1 MGDVE
6 RQRAHFE
13 SISERYLTARG
24 SATHLSLKSLLWN
37 DFLSRNRRWLSAV
50 EHVLEPMCGYGEGKA
65 ILEAGLGKRFEYVGF
80 DTSRPLV
87 EEAGRRLPGCRI
99 FVQDVTRFEAQGQF
113 DLVILIGGL
122 HHVHAQS
129 AEVLRRLC
137 SALKPCGCLINFE
150 PTQNN
155 SIARAVRNRVYRR
168 NTLFDAQ
175 TERGF
180 DLSELNALYQGAG
193 FQIVDQAFP
202 GLLAYVL
209 YYNPDAFPALN
220 RGGVGLVRTLYAL
233 ERRFYRSAPAR
244 WASFATLTLL
254 TRRDSAHTSKS
265 ATVSTR
271 A

>member
-13 SISERYLTARG
+13 SISGRYLTARG
-24 SATHLSLKSLLWN
+24 SATHLTLKSLLWN
-37 DFLSRNRRWLSAV
+37 DFLSRNRCSLAGAQQ
-50 EHVLEPMCGYGEGKA
+50 VLEPMCGYGEGKA
-65 ILEAGLGKRFEYVGF
+65 ILEAGLGQRFDYVGF
-80 DTSRPLV
+80 DYSRPLV
-87 EEAGRRLPGCRI
+87 EEASRRLPGRRI
-99 FVQDVTRFEAQGQF
+99 FLQDVTRFEAQAQF

-129 AEVLRRLC
+129 AEVLGRLNG
-137 SALKPCGCLINFE
+137 ALKPGAVMINFE

-155 SIARAVRNRVYRR
+155 AVARAVRDRVYRR
-168 NTLFDAQ
+168 NSLFDAQ

-180 DLSELNALYQGAG
+180 DLSELNALYESAG
-193 FQIVDQAFP
+193 FQIVDQAYP

-220 RGGVGLVRTLYAL
+220 RGGVGLVRALYAL

-254 TRRDSAHTSKS
+254 RRRDDAHTSKS

>member
-13 SISERYLTARG
+13 SISERYLAARG
-24 SATHLSLKSLLWN
+24 SASHLALKSLLWA
-37 DFLSRNRRWLSAV
+37 DFLSRNAGRLASVRR
-50 EHVLEPMCGYGEGKA
+50 VLEPMCGYGEGKA
-65 ILEAGLGKRFEYVGF
+65 ILEAVLGHRFEYVGF
-80 DTSRPLV
+80 DYSRPLV
-87 EEAGRRLPGCRI
+87 EEAGRRLPGCQI
-99 FVQDVTRFEAQGQF
+99 FVQDVTRFEAQAQF

-129 AEVLRRLC
+129 AEVLGRL
-137 SALKPCGCLINFE
+137 SRALKPGGLMIGFE

-155 SIARAVRNRVYRR
+155 AVTRAIRERVYRS
-168 NTLFDAQ
+168 NSLFDAQ

-180 DLSELNALYQGAG
+180 ELRELNALYDAAG
-193 FQIVDQAFP
+193 LRIVDQAYP

-220 RGGVGLVRTLYAL
+220 RGGVGLVRWLYAL
-233 ERRFYRSAPAR
+233 ERRLYRSAPAR

-254 TRRDSAHTSKS
+254 ERRDSAHTSKS
-265 ATVSTR
+265 ATVSTST
-271 A
+271 

>member
-13 SISERYLTARG
+13 SISGRYLTARG
-24 SATHLSLKSLLWN
+24 STTHLTLKSLLWN
-37 DFLSRNRRWLSAV
+37 DFLRRNGRTLAGV
-50 EHVLEPMCGYGEGKA
+50 QQVLEPMCGYGEGKA
-65 ILEAGLGKRFEYVGF
+65 ILETGLGKRIEYVGF
-80 DTSRPLV
+80 DYSRPLV
-87 EEAGRRLPGCRI
+87 EEASRRLPGCRI
-99 FVQDVTRFEAQGQF
+99 FVQDVTRFEAQAQF

-129 AEVLRRLC
+129 AEVLGRL
-137 SALKPCGCLINFE
+137 SRALKPGGFMINFE

-155 SIARAVRNRVYRR
+155 AVTRAVRDRVYRR
-168 NTLFDAQ
+168 NSLFDAQ

-180 DLSELNALYQGAG
+180 DLQELNALYERAG
-193 FQIVDQAFP
+193 LQVVDQAYP

-209 YYNPDAFPALN
+209 YYNPDAFPGLD
-220 RGGVGLVRTLYAL
+220 RGGVGVVRSLYAL
-233 ERRFYRSAPAR
+233 ERRFYRSASAR

-254 TRRDSAHTSKS
+254 GRRDNDHTSKS

-271 A
+271 T